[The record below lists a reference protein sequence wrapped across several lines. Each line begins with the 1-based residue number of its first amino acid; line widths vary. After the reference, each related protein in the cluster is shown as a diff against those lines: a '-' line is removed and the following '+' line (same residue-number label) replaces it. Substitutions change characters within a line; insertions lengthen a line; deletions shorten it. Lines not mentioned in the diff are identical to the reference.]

1 VSNQQMDGR
10 SGSATIDEA
19 AGVTDQAGT
28 GQNRQGRAPLML
40 GGPDPERKRRRA
52 ALIVRSGTLRFV
64 GKRIL
69 AAIPVLWGVTF
80 LAFSVMNLLPGDA
93 AQALLGENATP
104 AEVHALAIKLHLN
117 EPFFTRYLHWL
128 GGAFTG
134 NLGSSLANGQSV
146 WSILDARLPVS
157 FELVLLAFVISLA
170 FAVPVAILS
179 ARKPGGLMDRF
190 SMGVSMI
197 SLSVAPFVLGIL
209 LVLVFAVKLG
219 WLPAIG
225 YKSIGN
231 GLWANL
237 RTMILPA
244 VSIALPLF
252 GSYTR
257 LLRADIIEQLLG
269 EEYVLTARSKGA
281 TPWQVLTGHV
291 LRNSVFGLV
300 TLIGLNLG
308 TLIGST
314 VVVEQIFAIPGIG
327 SELLQAINNRDVT
340 VVEGTVLVFAV
351 VVVAASILTDL
362 LYSVLDP
369 RIRHGRTGN

>member
-1 VSNQQMDGR
+1 MEQPDGR
-10 SGSATIDEA
+10 GNAAVIDEDRVERGPVVLA
-19 AGVTDQAGT
+19 A
-28 GQNRQGRAPLML
+28 
-40 GGPDPERKRRRA
+40 PEPGHERRRGGFVA
-52 ALIVRSGTLRFV
+52 RSGTLRFV
-64 GKRIL
+64 GKRAL

-104 AEVHALAIKLHLN
+104 AEVHALAVKLHLN
-117 EPFFTRYLHWL
+117 EPFFERYFHWL
-128 GGAFTG
+128 GGVFSG
-134 NLGSSLANGQSV
+134 NLGNSLANGQSV
-146 WSILDARLPVS
+146 WSVLTSRLPVS
-157 FELVLLAFVISLA
+157 FELVLLAFIISLG

-179 ARKPGGLMDRF
+179 ARKAGGIMDRF
-190 SMGVSMI
+190 SMAVSML
-197 SLSVAPFVLGIL
+197 SLSVAPFVLGIV

-225 YKSIGN
+225 FKSIGN
-231 GLWANL
+231 GLWPNL

-257 LLRADIIEQLLG
+257 LLRADILEQLLG
-269 EEYVLTARSKGA
+269 EDYVLTARSKGA

-369 RIRHGRTGN
+369 RIRHGRSAN